1 MASPTWVYP
10 DIKTGLLFIGIEE
23 DQHVAYI
30 SMTLDLLEEWNKRE
44 FTLLM
49 LDAHP
54 GIVADFYHDHAW
66 TLEEIKKDMPWNG
79 IHFLRPHIREQSA

>member
-10 DIKTGLLFIGIEE
+10 DSKTGLLFIGIEE